1 MCGLKNGLSQ
11 PYGWAVNVEY
21 DIPNSNIPLYPSS
34 TVSEAIRVPT
44 RSDRA
49 TQIRKDRTTSVFFAS
64 ELLRVNNRE
73 TNALNLVFVP
83 RFLRKDAFMN
93 FENYLAQKDVMEGS
107 DVLFKMFTSL
117 NEIYDIGKE
126 MNFLSAF
133 NDWGNAALVSSE
145 EEDADDDNGDGEGD
159 DDDFPFDNDDGG
171 RFRLSRDEV
180 LKGVLIHEPGDEYQS
195 GEEESHDPSVI
206 ETLHQSRNPLNH
218 PQGQFGEGREGHSRN
233 PLNHQQGQFGEGRE
247 GHSRNP
253 LNHQQGQFGEGR
265 EDHSKNP
272 LNHQQGQ
279 FGEGG
284 EGHSRNA
291 LNHPQGQFEE
301 GREDDSRNPSSQ
313 KKHQVENNQEDVSR
327 KQVHHPQRQ
336 LMNFGSSKEVGEPIK
351 ANDVPPCNRKTKLTQ

>member
-1 MCGLKNGLSQ
+1 
-11 PYGWAVNVEY
+11 
-21 DIPNSNIPLYPSS
+21 
-34 TVSEAIRVPT
+34 
-44 RSDRA
+44 
-49 TQIRKDRTTSVFFAS
+49 
-64 ELLRVNNRE
+64 
-73 TNALNLVFVP
+73 
-83 RFLRKDAFMN
+83 
-93 FENYLAQKDVMEGS
+93 
-107 DVLFKMFTSL
+107 MFTSL

-351 ANDVPPCNRKTKLTQ
+351 ANDVPPCNRKTKVFKSQPIKLSDTYKPPECNQKPKADSVVSQIHEVSDATPTPSNLVSYASTLQTSVFTCLLVFLSLLRA